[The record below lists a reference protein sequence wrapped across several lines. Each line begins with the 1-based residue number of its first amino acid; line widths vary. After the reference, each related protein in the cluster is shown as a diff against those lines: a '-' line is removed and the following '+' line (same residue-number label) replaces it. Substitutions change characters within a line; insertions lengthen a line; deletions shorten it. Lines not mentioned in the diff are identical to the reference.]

1 MPVHC
6 PTCEAAVEA
15 TAKFCLQC
23 GHDLLVIGP
32 ITSTGHDVRQLKE
45 LIRSK
50 TDLAMADKFDLIAKI
65 EDGANPIELGLAAA
79 SEEDAAI
86 SLAAESAQK
95 SVSEGSTTDAVS
107 SAVTSALSGGIT
119 RNPAAAAAAAA
130 ISHETNAWSLVS
142 GGKVDLNSPAFL
154 QAMELGM
161 EASHHIHDIAAGG
174 IEALSSEDLKAIP
187 VLKPPKKSFC
197 PKCGSD
203 IHAHTM
209 LQWRK
214 WRDHSGEVVQLQTQ
228 AGMETAIIQTAGHY
242 LASIDALEI
251 QVQELQAALDAADPE
266 AVKTAMAAEFDEEI
280 RAEISTELEEALRD
294 QIEEEIRA
302 ELVASRTISS
312 RAGSVSRPM
321 GTTFRPKS
329 TPAPKPAKKKE
340 EKKEAKEEKKESK
353 DEKEEVKDEKE
364 EVKDEK
370 EEVKDEKE
378 EVKEEKKEPKE
389 KKSAAQMMFGGG
401 RQKVSFDGED
411 GDKPQWFLDNALH
424 TIYDPH
430 GTGKELKPRTILARS
445 SDGNVR
451 VQDVIRIYG
460 EQGIDGLSELA
471 WTSPLTQ
478 YIIEAF
484 DAC

>member
-6 PTCEAAVEA
+6 PTCEAPVEA

-32 ITSTGHDVRQLKE
+32 VTSTGHDVRQLKE
-45 LIRSK
+45 LIRSR
-50 TDLAMADKFDLIAKI
+50 TDLAMAEKFDLIAKI

-86 SLAAESAQK
+86 ALAAESALAPEET
-95 SVSEGSTTDAVS
+95 SPIEAVS
-107 SAVTSALSGGIT
+107 SAVSSALSGGIT

-130 ISHETNAWSLVS
+130 ISHETTAWSLVS

-203 IHAHTM
+203 IHSHTM

-242 LASIDALEI
+242 LASIDALEK

-266 AVKTAMAAEFDEEI
+266 SVKEAMAAEFDNEI
-280 RAEISTELEEALRD
+280 RAEISTELEAALRN

-312 RAGSVSRPM
+312 RAGTVGRPM

-329 TPAPKPAKKKE
+329 TPASKPVAKKKE
-340 EKKEAKEEKKESK
+340 EKPEPK
-353 DEKEEVKDEKE
+353 D
-364 EVKDEK
+364 
-370 EEVKDEKE
+370 
-378 EVKEEKKEPKE
+378 EVKEEKPEPKQE

-401 RQKVSFDGED
+401 RKKISFEGED
-411 GDKPQWFLDNALH
+411 ADKPQWFLDNALH

-451 VQDVIRIYG
+451 VQDVVRIYG
-460 EQGIDGLSELA
+460 EQGIEGLSELA

-478 YIIEAF
+478 YIIEAY
-484 DAC
+484 DSC

>member
-32 ITSTGHDVRQLKE
+32 VTSTGHDVRQLKE
-45 LIRSK
+45 LIRSRN
-50 TDLAMADKFDLIAKI
+50 DLAMAEKFDLIAKI
-65 EDGANPIELGLAAA
+65 EEGANPIELGLAAA

-86 SLAAESAQK
+86 ALAAESAQVPRET
-95 SVSEGSTTDAVS
+95 SPNDAVS

-130 ISHETNAWSLVS
+130 ISHETSAWSLVS
-142 GGKVDLNSPAFL
+142 GGRVDLNSAAFL

-203 IHAHTM
+203 IHSHTM

-242 LASIDALEI
+242 LASIDALES

-266 AVKTAMAAEFDEEI
+266 SVKEAMAAEFDNEI
-280 RAEISTELEEALRD
+280 RAEISAELEAALRD
-294 QIEEEIRA
+294 RIEAEIRA

-312 RAGSVSRPM
+312 RAGTVGRPM
-321 GTTFRPKS
+321 GTSFRPKS
-329 TPAPKPAKKKE
+329 TPAPKPVAKQKE
-340 EKKEAKEEKKESK
+340 ETPEPKEDVEGEKPEPKEDVEEEKPEPQ
-353 DEKEEVKDEKE
+353 EEVKPEKP
-364 EVKDEK
+364 
-370 EEVKDEKE
+370 
-378 EVKEEKKEPKE
+378 EPKQE

-401 RQKVSFDGED
+401 RKKISFDGED
-411 GDKPQWFLDNALH
+411 ADKPQWFLDNALH

-451 VQDVIRIYG
+451 VQDVVRIYG
-460 EQGIDGLSELA
+460 DQGIEGLSELA

-478 YIIEAF
+478 YIIEAY
-484 DAC
+484 DGC

>member
-32 ITSTGHDVRQLKE
+32 VTSTGHDVRQLKE
-45 LIRSK
+45 LIRSRN
-50 TDLAMADKFDLIAKI
+50 DLAMAEKFDLIAKI
-65 EDGANPIELGLAAA
+65 EEGANPIELGLAAA

-86 SLAAESAQK
+86 ALAAESAQVPRET
-95 SVSEGSTTDAVS
+95 SPNDAVS
-107 SAVTSALSGGIT
+107 SAVSSALSGGIT

-130 ISHETNAWSLVS
+130 ISHETSAWSLVS
-142 GGKVDLNSPAFL
+142 GGRVDLNSAAFL

-203 IHAHTM
+203 IHSHTM

-242 LASIDALEI
+242 LASIDALES

-266 AVKTAMAAEFDEEI
+266 SVKEAMAAEFDNEI
-280 RAEISTELEEALRD
+280 RAEISAELEAALRD

-312 RAGSVSRPM
+312 RAGTVGRPM
-321 GTTFRPKS
+321 GTSFRPKS
-329 TPAPKPAKKKE
+329 TPAPKPVAKQKE
-340 EKKEAKEEKKESK
+340 ETPEPKEDVEEEKPEPQ
-353 DEKEEVKDEKE
+353 EEVKPEKP
-364 EVKDEK
+364 
-370 EEVKDEKE
+370 
-378 EVKEEKKEPKE
+378 EPKQE

-401 RQKVSFDGED
+401 RKKISFDGED
-411 GDKPQWFLDNALH
+411 ADKPQWFLDNALH

-451 VQDVIRIYG
+451 VQDVVRIYG
-460 EQGIDGLSELA
+460 EQGVEGLSELA

-478 YIIEAF
+478 YIIEAY
-484 DAC
+484 DSC

>member
-6 PTCEAAVEA
+6 PTCEAPVEA

-32 ITSTGHDVRQLKE
+32 VTSTGHDVRQLKE
-45 LIRSK
+45 LIRSR
-50 TDLAMADKFDLIAKI
+50 TDLAMAEKFDLIAKI

-79 SEEDAAI
+79 SEDDVAVA
-86 SLAAESAQK
+86 LAAESAQ
-95 SVSEGSTTDAVS
+95 SPIETNPNEAVS
-107 SAVTSALSGGIT
+107 SAVNSALIGGIT

-130 ISHETNAWSLVS
+130 ISHDTSAWSLVNS
-142 GGKVDLNSPAFL
+142 GKVDLNSPAFL

-203 IHAHTM
+203 IHSHTM

-214 WRDHSGEVVQLQTQ
+214 WRDHSAEVVQLQTQ

-242 LASIDALEI
+242 LSTIETLES
-251 QVQELQAALDAADPE
+251 QVQELQAALDATDPE
-266 AVKTAMAAEFDEEI
+266 SVKEAMAEEFDNEI
-280 RAEISTELEEALRD
+280 RAEISAELESALRD

-312 RAGSVSRPM
+312 RAGTVGRPM
-321 GTTFRPKS
+321 GTTFRPKATS
-329 TPAPKPAKKKE
+329 APKPAPKKKE
-340 EKKEAKEEKKESK
+340 EKPESKEESK
-353 DEKEEVKDEKE
+353 DEKSDSTEEGKE
-364 EVKDEK
+364 EKSESP
-370 EEVKDEKE
+370 E
-378 EVKEEKKEPKE
+378 EVKEEKPEPKQE

-401 RQKVSFDGED
+401 RKKISFEGEE

-451 VQDVIRIYG
+451 VQDVVRIYG
-460 EQGIDGLSELA
+460 EQGVEGLSELA

-478 YIIEAF
+478 YIIEAY
-484 DAC
+484 DSC

>member
-6 PTCEAAVEA
+6 PTCEAPVEA

-32 ITSTGHDVRQLKE
+32 VTSTGHDVRQLKE
-45 LIRSK
+45 LIRSR
-50 TDLAMADKFDLIAKI
+50 TDLAMAEKFDLIAKI

-86 SLAAESAQK
+86 ALAAESAQAPRET
-95 SVSEGSTTDAVS
+95 SPNEAVS
-107 SAVTSALSGGIT
+107 TAVNSALSGGIT

-130 ISHETNAWSLVS
+130 ISHDTTAWSLVS
-142 GGKVDLNSPAFL
+142 GGKVDLNSAAFL

-203 IHAHTM
+203 IHSHTM

-242 LASIDALEI
+242 LASIDALES

-266 AVKTAMAAEFDEEI
+266 SVKEAMAAEFDNEI
-280 RAEISTELEEALRD
+280 RAEISAELEASLRD

-312 RAGSVSRPM
+312 RAGTVGRPM

-329 TPAPKPAKKKE
+329 TPAPKPVVKKKE
-340 EKKEAKEEKKESK
+340 EKPEP
-353 DEKEEVKDEKE
+353 
-364 EVKDEK
+364 
-370 EEVKDEKE
+370 KE
-378 EVKEEKKEPKE
+378 EVKEEKPEPKEEVKEEKPEPKQE

-401 RQKVSFDGED
+401 RKKISFEGEEA
-411 GDKPQWFLDNALH
+411 DKPQWFLDNALQ

-451 VQDVIRIYG
+451 VQDVVRIYG
-460 EQGIDGLSELA
+460 DQGVEGLSELA

-478 YIIEAF
+478 YIIEAY
-484 DAC
+484 DSC

>member
-6 PTCEAAVEA
+6 PTCEGPVEA
-15 TAKFCLQC
+15 TAKFCLKC

-45 LIRSK
+45 LIRSRS
-50 TDLAMADKFDLIAKI
+50 DLAMAEKFDLIAKI
-65 EDGANPIELGLAAA
+65 EEGANPIELGLAAA
-79 SEEDAAI
+79 SEEDAAMA
-86 SLAAESAQK
+86 LATE
-95 SVSEGSTTDAVS
+95 SVSATPESSESTMDAMS
-107 SAVTSALSGGIT
+107 SAVTSALGGGIQ

-130 ISHETNAWSLVS
+130 ISHDTNAWSLIS
-142 GGKVDLNSPAFL
+142 AGKVDLNEPVYL

-174 IEALSSEDLKAIP
+174 VEALSSEDLKAIP

-228 AGMETAIIQTAGHY
+228 AGMETAIIQTAAHFMT
-242 LASIDALEI
+242 SIQALET
-251 QVQELQAALDAADPE
+251 QVGELQAALDAADPD
-266 AVKTAMAAEFDEEI
+266 AVKEAMAEEFDEEM
-280 RAEISTELEEALRD
+280 RAEISAELEEALRD

-302 ELVASRTISS
+302 ELATSRTISS
-312 RAGSVSRPM
+312 RAGAVSRPR
-321 GTTFRPKS
+321 GTSFKPKTIKES
-329 TPAPKPAKKKE
+329 KPAPKPKPKKE
-340 EKKEAKEEKKESK
+340 E
-353 DEKEEVKDEKE
+353 EKEESEDDTKAQDDTTVEDKP
-364 EVKDEK
+364 
-370 EEVKDEKE
+370 
-378 EVKEEKKEPKE
+378 EEKPKEE
-389 KKSAAQMMFGGG
+389 KKSAAAMMFGGS
-401 RQKVSFDGED
+401 RNKVKFEGEE
-411 GDKPQWFLDNALH
+411 GDKAQWFLDNGLQ

-451 VQDVIRIYG
+451 VQDVVRIYA
-460 EQGIDGLSELA
+460 EQGVDGLSELA

-478 YIIEAF
+478 YIIEAY
-484 DAC
+484 DSC

>member
-6 PTCEAAVEA
+6 PTCEAPVEA

-32 ITSTGHDVRQLKE
+32 VTSTGHDVRQLKE
-45 LIRSK
+45 LIRSR
-50 TDLAMADKFDLIAKI
+50 TDLAMAEKFDLIAKI

-86 SLAAESAQK
+86 ALAAESAQAPRET
-95 SVSEGSTTDAVS
+95 SPNEAVS
-107 SAVTSALSGGIT
+107 TAVNSALSGGIT

-130 ISHETNAWSLVS
+130 ISHDTTAWSLVS
-142 GGKVDLNSPAFL
+142 GGKVDLNSAAFL

-203 IHAHTM
+203 IHSHTM

-242 LASIDALEI
+242 LASIDALES

-266 AVKTAMAAEFDEEI
+266 SVKEAMAAEFDNEI
-280 RAEISTELEEALRD
+280 RAEISAELEASLRD

-312 RAGSVSRPM
+312 RAGTVGRPM

-329 TPAPKPAKKKE
+329 TPAPKPVVKKKE
-340 EKKEAKEEKKESK
+340 EKPEPKEEVKEEKPEP
-353 DEKEEVKDEKE
+353 KEEVKDEKP
-364 EVKDEK
+364 
-370 EEVKDEKE
+370 
-378 EVKEEKKEPKE
+378 EPKQE

-401 RQKVSFDGED
+401 RKKISFEGEEA
-411 GDKPQWFLDNALH
+411 DKPQWFLDNALQ

-451 VQDVIRIYG
+451 VQDVVRIYG
-460 EQGIDGLSELA
+460 DQGVEGLSELA

-478 YIIEAF
+478 YIIEAY
-484 DAC
+484 DSC

>member
-6 PTCEAAVEA
+6 PTCEAPVEA

-32 ITSTGHDVRQLKE
+32 VTSTGHDVRQLKE
-45 LIRSK
+45 LIRSRS
-50 TDLAMADKFDLIAKI
+50 DLAMAEKFDLIAKI

-86 SLAAESAQK
+86 SLAAESAQLPIET
-95 SVSEGSTTDAVS
+95 SPSEAVSDAVN
-107 SAVTSALSGGIT
+107 SALIGGIT

-130 ISHETNAWSLVS
+130 ISHETTAWSLVS
-142 GGKVDLNSPAFL
+142 AGKVDLNSPAFL
-154 QAMELGM
+154 KAMELGM

-203 IHAHTM
+203 IHSHTM

-214 WRDHSGEVVQLQTQ
+214 WRDHSAEVVQLQTQ

-242 LASIDALEI
+242 LASIEALES

-266 AVKTAMAAEFDEEI
+266 SVKEAMAAEFDNEI
-280 RAEISTELEEALRD
+280 RAEISAELESALRD

-312 RAGSVSRPM
+312 RAGTVGRPM
-321 GTTFRPKS
+321 GTTFRPKATS
-329 TPAPKPAKKKE
+329 APKPAPPKKKE
-340 EKKEAKEEKKESK
+340 EKPESKEEAKDEKSDSTEEVIEEKLESSEEAKEEKP
-353 DEKEEVKDEKE
+353 
-364 EVKDEK
+364 
-370 EEVKDEKE
+370 
-378 EVKEEKKEPKE
+378 EPKQE

-401 RQKVSFDGED
+401 RKKISFEGEE

-451 VQDVIRIYG
+451 VQDVVRIYG
-460 EQGIDGLSELA
+460 EQGVEGLSELA

-478 YIIEAF
+478 YIIEAYES
-484 DAC
+484 C

>member
-1 MPVHC
+1 MWRVHTRFMPVHC
-6 PTCEAAVEA
+6 PTCEASVEA

-86 SLAAESAQK
+86 SLAAESAQQT
-95 SVSEGSTTDAVS
+95 VSEGSTTDAVS

-280 RAEISTELEEALRD
+280 RAEITTELEEALRD
-294 QIEEEIRA
+294 QIEEEVRA

-321 GTTFRPKS
+321 GATFRPKS
-329 TPAPKPAKKKE
+329 IPAPKPAKKKV
-340 EKKEAKEEKKESK
+340 EKKESK
-353 DEKEEVKDEKE
+353 EEKEEPKEEKE
-364 EVKDEK
+364 EPKV
-370 EEVKDEKE
+370 
-378 EVKEEKKEPKE
+378 EKKEPKE

-401 RQKVSFDGED
+401 RQKVSYDGDD

-460 EQGIDGLSELA
+460 EQGIEGLSELA

>member
-6 PTCEAAVEA
+6 PTCEAPVEA

-32 ITSTGHDVRQLKE
+32 VTSTGHDVRQLKE
-45 LIRSK
+45 LIRSR
-50 TDLAMADKFDLIAKI
+50 TDLAMAEKFDLIAKI

-79 SEEDAAI
+79 SEDDVAVA
-86 SLAAESAQK
+86 LAAESAQ
-95 SVSEGSTTDAVS
+95 SPIETNPNEAVS
-107 SAVTSALSGGIT
+107 SAVNSALIGGIT

-130 ISHETNAWSLVS
+130 ISHDTSAWSLVNS
-142 GGKVDLNSPAFL
+142 GKVDLNSPAFL

-203 IHAHTM
+203 IHSHTM

-214 WRDHSGEVVQLQTQ
+214 WRDHSAEVVQLQTQ

-242 LASIDALEI
+242 LSTIETLES
-251 QVQELQAALDAADPE
+251 QVQELQAALDATDPE
-266 AVKTAMAAEFDEEI
+266 SVKEAMAEEFDNEI
-280 RAEISTELEEALRD
+280 RAEISAELESALRD

-312 RAGSVSRPM
+312 RAGTVGRPM
-321 GTTFRPKS
+321 GTTFRPKATS
-329 TPAPKPAKKKE
+329 APKPAPKKKE
-340 EKKEAKEEKKESK
+340 EKPESKEESK
-353 DEKEEVKDEKE
+353 DEKSDSTEEGKE
-364 EVKDEK
+364 EKSESP
-370 EEVKDEKE
+370 E
-378 EVKEEKKEPKE
+378 EVKEEKPEPKQE

-401 RQKVSFDGED
+401 RKKISFEGEE

-451 VQDVIRIYG
+451 VQDVVRIYG
-460 EQGIDGLSELA
+460 EQGVEGLSELA

-478 YIIEAF
+478 YIIEAYES
-484 DAC
+484 C

>member
-6 PTCEAAVEA
+6 PTCEAPVEA

-45 LIRSK
+45 LIRSRN
-50 TDLAMADKFDLIAKI
+50 DLAMAEKFDLIAKI

-86 SLAAESAQK
+86 ALAAESAQAPRET
-95 SVSEGSTTDAVS
+95 SPNEAVS
-107 SAVTSALSGGIT
+107 SAVNSALSGGIT

-130 ISHETNAWSLVS
+130 ISHETTAWSLVS
-142 GGKVDLNSPAFL
+142 GGKVDLNSAAFL

-203 IHAHTM
+203 IHSHTM

-242 LASIDALEI
+242 LASIDALES

-266 AVKTAMAAEFDEEI
+266 SVKEAMAAEFDNEI
-280 RAEISTELEEALRD
+280 RAEISAELEAALRD

-312 RAGSVSRPM
+312 RAGTVGRPM
-321 GTTFRPKS
+321 STTFRPKS
-329 TPAPKPAKKKE
+329 TPTPKPAVKKTE
-340 EKKEAKEEKKESK
+340 EKPEP
-353 DEKEEVKDEKE
+353 
-364 EVKDEK
+364 
-370 EEVKDEKE
+370 KE
-378 EVKEEKKEPKE
+378 EVKEEKPEPKEEVKEEKPEPKEEVKEEKSEPKQE

-401 RQKVSFDGED
+401 RKKISFEGEEA
-411 GDKPQWFLDNALH
+411 DKPQWFLDNALH

-451 VQDVIRIYG
+451 VQDVVRIYG
-460 EQGIDGLSELA
+460 DQGVEGLSELA

-478 YIIEAF
+478 YIIEAY
-484 DAC
+484 DGC

>member
-1 MPVHC
+1 MWRVHTRSMPVHC

-45 LIRSK
+45 LIRSR

-86 SLAAESAQK
+86 SLAAESAQQ
-95 SVSEGSTTDAVS
+95 SASDSSPSDAVS

-130 ISHETNAWSLVS
+130 ISHETTAWSLVS

-174 IEALSSEDLKAIP
+174 IEALSSEDLKSIP

-228 AGMETAIIQTAGHY
+228 AGMETAIIQTAAHY
-242 LASIDALEI
+242 LTSIEALET

-280 RAEISTELEEALRD
+280 RAEITTELEEALRD

-312 RAGSVSRPM
+312 RAGTVSRPM

-329 TPAPKPAKKKE
+329 KPAPKPKPAKKEEKAEPKE
-340 EKKEAKEEKKESK
+340 EKAEP
-353 DEKEEVKDEKE
+353 
-364 EVKDEK
+364 
-370 EEVKDEKE
+370 
-378 EVKEEKKEPKE
+378 KEEKKEPE

-401 RQKVSFDGED
+401 RQKVSFEGDD

-451 VQDVIRIYG
+451 VQDVVRIYG
-460 EQGIDGLSELA
+460 EQGVEGLSELA

-478 YIIEAF
+478 YIIEAY

>member
-1 MPVHC
+1 MWRVHTRSMPVHC

-45 LIRSK
+45 LIRSR

-86 SLAAESAQK
+86 SLAAESAQQ
-95 SVSEGSTTDAVS
+95 SASDSNPSDAVS

-130 ISHETNAWSLVS
+130 ISHETTAWSLVS

-174 IEALSSEDLKAIP
+174 IEALSSEDLKSIP

-228 AGMETAIIQTAGHY
+228 AGMETAIIQTAAHY
-242 LASIDALEI
+242 LTSIEALET

-280 RAEISTELEEALRD
+280 RAEITTELEEALRD

-312 RAGSVSRPM
+312 RAGTVSRPM

-329 TPAPKPAKKKE
+329 KPAPKPKPAKKEEKVEPKE
-340 EKKEAKEEKKESK
+340 EKAEP
-353 DEKEEVKDEKE
+353 
-364 EVKDEK
+364 
-370 EEVKDEKE
+370 
-378 EVKEEKKEPKE
+378 KEEKKEPE

-401 RQKVSFDGED
+401 RQKVSFEGDD

-451 VQDVIRIYG
+451 VQDVVRIYG
-460 EQGIDGLSELA
+460 EQGVEGLSELA

-478 YIIEAF
+478 YIIEAY

>member
-45 LIRSK
+45 LIRSRN
-50 TDLAMADKFDLIAKI
+50 DLAMAEKFDLIAKI

-86 SLAAESAQK
+86 ALAAESAQ
-95 SVSEGSTTDAVS
+95 SSNDESPSQAVS
-107 SAVTSALSGGIT
+107 TAVNSALSGGIT

-130 ISHETNAWSLVS
+130 ISHDTTAWSLVS

-161 EASHHIHDIAAGG
+161 NASHHIHDIAAGG

-228 AGMETAIIQTAGHY
+228 AGMETAIIQTAAHY
-242 LASIDALEI
+242 LASIDALEL

-266 AVKTAMAAEFDEEI
+266 AVKEAMAAEFDNEI
-280 RAEISTELEEALRD
+280 RAEISSELELALRD

-302 ELVASRTISS
+302 ELVASRSISS
-312 RAGSVSRPM
+312 RAGTVSRPM
-321 GTTFRPKS
+321 GATFRPKS
-329 TPAPKPAKKKE
+329 TPAPKPAPKKKE
-340 EKKEAKEEKKESK
+340 EKPEPKEEKPEP
-353 DEKEEVKDEKE
+353 
-364 EVKDEK
+364 
-370 EEVKDEKE
+370 
-378 EVKEEKKEPKE
+378 KEEKPEPKEEKPEPKEEKPEPKEEKPEPKEE

-401 RQKVSFDGED
+401 RKKVTFEGEE

-451 VQDVIRIYG
+451 VQDVVRIYG

>member
-1 MPVHC
+1 MWRVHTRSMPVHC

-45 LIRSK
+45 LIRSR

-86 SLAAESAQK
+86 SLAAESAQQ
-95 SVSEGSTTDAVS
+95 SASDSSPSDAVS
-107 SAVTSALSGGIT
+107 SAVSSALSGGIT

-130 ISHETNAWSLVS
+130 ISHETTAWSLVS

-174 IEALSSEDLKAIP
+174 IEALSSEDLKSIP

-228 AGMETAIIQTAGHY
+228 AGMETAIIQTAAHY
-242 LASIDALEI
+242 LTSIEALET
-251 QVQELQAALDAADPE
+251 QVQELQAALDAADPD

-280 RAEISTELEEALRD
+280 RAEITAELEEALRD

-312 RAGSVSRPM
+312 RAGTVSRPR

-329 TPAPKPAKKKE
+329 TPDPKPKPAKKEEKAEPKE
-340 EKKEAKEEKKESK
+340 EKAEPKEEKAEP
-353 DEKEEVKDEKE
+353 KEEKAEP
-364 EVKDEK
+364 
-370 EEVKDEKE
+370 
-378 EVKEEKKEPKE
+378 KEEKKEPE

-401 RQKVSFDGED
+401 RQKVSFEGDE

-451 VQDVIRIYG
+451 VQDVVRIYG
-460 EQGIDGLSELA
+460 EQGIEGLSELA

-478 YIIEAF
+478 YIIEAY

>member
-45 LIRSK
+45 LIRSRN
-50 TDLAMADKFDLIAKI
+50 DLAMAEKFDLIAKI

-86 SLAAESAQK
+86 ALAAESAQ
-95 SVSEGSTTDAVS
+95 SSNEDSPSQAVS
-107 SAVTSALSGGIT
+107 TAVNSALSGGIT

-130 ISHETNAWSLVS
+130 ISHDTTAWSLVS

-161 EASHHIHDIAAGG
+161 NASHHIHDIAAGG

-228 AGMETAIIQTAGHY
+228 AGMETAIIQTAAHY
-242 LASIDALEI
+242 LASIDALE
-251 QVQELQAALDAADPE
+251 
-266 AVKTAMAAEFDEEI
+266 
-280 RAEISTELEEALRD
+280 
-294 QIEEEIRA
+294 
-302 ELVASRTISS
+302 
-312 RAGSVSRPM
+312 
-321 GTTFRPKS
+321 
-329 TPAPKPAKKKE
+329 
-340 EKKEAKEEKKESK
+340 
-353 DEKEEVKDEKE
+353 
-364 EVKDEK
+364 
-370 EEVKDEKE
+370 
-378 EVKEEKKEPKE
+378 
-389 KKSAAQMMFGGG
+389 
-401 RQKVSFDGED
+401 
-411 GDKPQWFLDNALH
+411 
-424 TIYDPH
+424 
-430 GTGKELKPRTILARS
+430 
-445 SDGNVR
+445 
-451 VQDVIRIYG
+451 
-460 EQGIDGLSELA
+460 LSL
-471 WTSPLTQ
+471 
-478 YIIEAF
+478 IHI
-484 DAC
+484 

>member
-45 LIRSK
+45 LIRSRN
-50 TDLAMADKFDLIAKI
+50 DLAMAEKFDLIAKI

-86 SLAAESAQK
+86 ALAAESAQ
-95 SVSEGSTTDAVS
+95 SSNDESPSQAVS
-107 SAVTSALSGGIT
+107 TAVNSALSGGIT

-130 ISHETNAWSLVS
+130 ISHDTTAWSLVS

-161 EASHHIHDIAAGG
+161 NASHHIHDIAAGG
-174 IEALSSEDLKAIP
+174 IEALSSEDLKSIP

-228 AGMETAIIQTAGHY
+228 AGMETAIIQTAAHY
-242 LASIDALEI
+242 LASIDALEL

-266 AVKTAMAAEFDEEI
+266 AVKEAMAAEFDNEI
-280 RAEISTELEEALRD
+280 RAELSSELELALRD

-302 ELVASRTISS
+302 ELVASRSISS
-312 RAGSVSRPM
+312 RAGTVSRPM
-321 GTTFRPKS
+321 GASFRPKS
-329 TPAPKPAKKKE
+329 NPAPKPAPKKKE
-340 EKKEAKEEKKESK
+340 EKPEPKEEKPEP
-353 DEKEEVKDEKE
+353 
-364 EVKDEK
+364 
-370 EEVKDEKE
+370 
-378 EVKEEKKEPKE
+378 KEEKPEPKEEKPEPKEEKTEPKEE

-401 RQKVSFDGED
+401 RKKVTFEGDE

-451 VQDVIRIYG
+451 VQDVVRIYG

>member
-6 PTCEAAVEA
+6 PTCEAPVEA

-45 LIRSK
+45 LIRSRN
-50 TDLAMADKFDLIAKI
+50 DLAMAEKFDLIAKI

-86 SLAAESAQK
+86 ALAAESAQAPRET
-95 SVSEGSTTDAVS
+95 SPNEAVS
-107 SAVTSALSGGIT
+107 SAVNSALSGGIT

-130 ISHETNAWSLVS
+130 ISHETTAWSLVS
-142 GGKVDLNSPAFL
+142 GGKVDLNSAAFL

-203 IHAHTM
+203 IHSHTM

-242 LASIDALEI
+242 LASIDALES

-266 AVKTAMAAEFDEEI
+266 SVKEAMAAEFDNEI
-280 RAEISTELEEALRD
+280 RAEISAELEAALRD

-312 RAGSVSRPM
+312 RAGTVGRPM
-321 GTTFRPKS
+321 STTFRPKS
-329 TPAPKPAKKKE
+329 TPTPKPAVKKTE
-340 EKKEAKEEKKESK
+340 EKPEP
-353 DEKEEVKDEKE
+353 
-364 EVKDEK
+364 
-370 EEVKDEKE
+370 KE
-378 EVKEEKKEPKE
+378 EVKEEKPEPKEEVKEEKPEPKQE

-401 RQKVSFDGED
+401 RKKISFEGEEA
-411 GDKPQWFLDNALH
+411 DKPQWFLDNALH

-451 VQDVIRIYG
+451 VQDVVRIYG
-460 EQGIDGLSELA
+460 DQGVEGLSELA

-478 YIIEAF
+478 YIIEAY
-484 DAC
+484 DGC

>member
-6 PTCEAAVEA
+6 HTCEAAVEA

-45 LIRSK
+45 LIRSRN
-50 TDLAMADKFDLIAKI
+50 DLAMAEKFDLIAKI
-65 EDGANPIELGLAAA
+65 EEGANPIELGLAAA

-86 SLAAESAQK
+86 ALAAESAQAPRET
-95 SVSEGSTTDAVS
+95 SPNDAVS

-130 ISHETNAWSLVS
+130 ISHETSAWSLVS
-142 GGKVDLNSPAFL
+142 GGKVDLNSAAFL

-203 IHAHTM
+203 IHSHTM

-242 LASIDALEI
+242 LASIDALES

-266 AVKTAMAAEFDEEI
+266 SVKEAMAAEFDNEI
-280 RAEISTELEEALRD
+280 RAKISAELEAALRD

-312 RAGSVSRPM
+312 RAGTVGRPM

-329 TPAPKPAKKKE
+329 TPSPKPAVKKTEEKPEPKVEDEVEEPEPKVEDE
-340 EKKEAKEEKKESK
+340 EKKS
-353 DEKEEVKDEKE
+353 
-364 EVKDEK
+364 
-370 EEVKDEKE
+370 
-378 EVKEEKKEPKE
+378 EPE
-389 KKSAAQMMFGGG
+389 QQKKSAAQMMFGGG
-401 RQKVSFDGED
+401 RKKISFEGEEA
-411 GDKPQWFLDNALH
+411 DKPQWFLDNALH

-451 VQDVIRIYG
+451 VQDVVRIYG
-460 EQGIDGLSELA
+460 DQGVEGLSELA

-478 YIIEAF
+478 YIIEAY
-484 DAC
+484 DGC

>member
-45 LIRSK
+45 LIRSRS
-50 TDLAMADKFDLIAKI
+50 DLAMADKFDLIAKI

-79 SEEDAAI
+79 SQEDAAI
-86 SLAAESAQK
+86 ALAAESVHQSK
-95 SVSEGSTTDAVS
+95 SDGSPSEAVS
-107 SAVTSALSGGIT
+107 SAVSSALSGGIT

-130 ISHETNAWSLVS
+130 ISHETTAWSLVS

-174 IEALSSEDLKAIP
+174 IESLSSEDLKAIP

-228 AGMETAIIQTAGHY
+228 AGMETAIIQTAAHY
-242 LASIDALEI
+242 LTSIEALEI

-266 AVKTAMAAEFDEEI
+266 AVKEAMSAEFDNEI
-280 RAEISTELEEALRD
+280 RQEIAAELEEALRD

-302 ELVASRTISS
+302 ELVSSRTISS
-312 RAGSVSRPM
+312 RAGTVSRPR

-329 TPAPKPAKKKE
+329 TPAPKPKPKPAKKE
-340 EKKEAKEEKKESK
+340 EKEEPKEEKE
-353 DEKEEVKDEKE
+353 
-364 EVKDEK
+364 
-370 EEVKDEKE
+370 
-378 EVKEEKKEPKE
+378 EPKEE

-401 RQKVSFDGED
+401 KKKITYEGEEA
-411 GDKPQWFLDNALH
+411 DKPQWFLDNALH

-451 VQDVIRIYG
+451 VQDVIRVYG
-460 EQGIDGLSELA
+460 EQGIEGLSELA

-478 YIIEAF
+478 YIIEAY
-484 DAC
+484 DSC

>member
-1 MPVHC
+1 MWRVYTRPMPVHC

-45 LIRSK
+45 LIRSR

-86 SLAAESAQK
+86 SLAADSAQQ
-95 SVSEGSTTDAVS
+95 SASDSSPSDAVS
-107 SAVTSALSGGIT
+107 SAVSSALSGGIT

-130 ISHETNAWSLVS
+130 ISHETTAWSLVS

-174 IEALSSEDLKAIP
+174 IEALSSEDLKSIP

-228 AGMETAIIQTAGHY
+228 AGMETAIIQTAAHY
-242 LASIDALEI
+242 LTSIEALET

-266 AVKTAMAAEFDEEI
+266 AVKTAMASEFDEEM
-280 RAEISTELEEALRD
+280 RAEMSAELEEALRD

-312 RAGSVSRPM
+312 RAGTVGRPR

-329 TPAPKPAKKKE
+329 TPEPKPKPAKKEEKVEPKE
-340 EKKEAKEEKKESK
+340 EKAEP
-353 DEKEEVKDEKE
+353 
-364 EVKDEK
+364 
-370 EEVKDEKE
+370 
-378 EVKEEKKEPKE
+378 KEEKKEPE

-401 RQKVSFDGED
+401 RQKVSFEGDE

-451 VQDVIRIYG
+451 VQDVVRIYG
-460 EQGIDGLSELA
+460 EQGIEGLSELA

-478 YIIEAF
+478 YIIEAY

>member
-6 PTCEAAVEA
+6 PTCEGPVEA
-15 TAKFCLQC
+15 TAKFCLKC

-45 LIRSK
+45 LIRGRS
-50 TDLAMADKFDLIAKI
+50 DLAMSEKFDLIAKI
-65 EDGANPIELGLAAA
+65 EEGANPIELGLAAA
-79 SEEDAAI
+79 SEEDAAMA
-86 SLAAESAQK
+86 LATE
-95 SVSEGSTTDAVS
+95 SVSSAPESTESTMDAMS
-107 SAVTSALSGGIT
+107 SAVTSALGGGIQ

-130 ISHETNAWSLVS
+130 ISHDTNAWSLIS
-142 GGKVDLNSPAFL
+142 AGKVDLNEPVYL

-174 IEALSSEDLKAIP
+174 VEALSSEDLKAIP

-228 AGMETAIIQTAGHY
+228 AGMETAMIQTAAHFMT
-242 LASIDALEI
+242 SIQALETQI
-251 QVQELQAALDAADPE
+251 GELQAALDAADPDS
-266 AVKTAMAAEFDEEI
+266 VKEAMAEEFDDEM
-280 RAEISTELEEALRD
+280 RAEMSAELEAALRD
-294 QIEEEIRA
+294 QIEEEVRA
-302 ELVASRTISS
+302 EFASSRTISS
-312 RAGSVSRPM
+312 RAGAVSRPR
-321 GTTFRPKS
+321 GTSFKPKTMKES
-329 TPAPKPAKKKE
+329 KPDPKPKPKKE
-340 EKKEAKEEKKESK
+340 EKTDAKTDDGKDEAKSDDEPEEK
-353 DEKEEVKDEKE
+353 
-364 EVKDEK
+364 
-370 EEVKDEKE
+370 
-378 EVKEEKKEPKE
+378 PKPE
-389 KKSAAQMMFGGG
+389 KKSAAAMMFGGA
-401 RQKVSFDGED
+401 RNKVTFEGED
-411 GDKPQWFLDNALH
+411 GDKAQWFLDNGLH

-451 VQDVIRIYG
+451 VQDVVRIYSD
-460 EQGIDGLSELA
+460 QGMEGLSELA

-478 YIIEAF
+478 YIIETF
-484 DAC
+484 DSC

>member
-45 LIRSK
+45 LIRSRN
-50 TDLAMADKFDLIAKI
+50 DLAMAEKFDLIAKI
-65 EDGANPIELGLAAA
+65 EEGANPIELGLAAA

-86 SLAAESAQK
+86 ALAAESAQAPRET
-95 SVSEGSTTDAVS
+95 SPNDAVS

-130 ISHETNAWSLVS
+130 ISHETSAWSLVS
-142 GGKVDLNSPAFL
+142 GGKVDLNSAAFL

-203 IHAHTM
+203 IHSHTM

-242 LASIDALEI
+242 LASIDALES

-266 AVKTAMAAEFDEEI
+266 SVKEAMAAEFDDEI
-280 RAEISTELEEALRD
+280 RAKISAELEAALRD

-312 RAGSVSRPM
+312 RAGTVGRPM

-329 TPAPKPAKKKE
+329 TPSPKPAVKKTEEKPEPKVEDEVEEPEPKVEDE
-340 EKKEAKEEKKESK
+340 EKKS
-353 DEKEEVKDEKE
+353 
-364 EVKDEK
+364 
-370 EEVKDEKE
+370 
-378 EVKEEKKEPKE
+378 EPEQE

-401 RQKVSFDGED
+401 RKKISFEGEEA
-411 GDKPQWFLDNALH
+411 DKPQWFLDNALH

-451 VQDVIRIYG
+451 VQDVVRIYG
-460 EQGIDGLSELA
+460 DQGVEGLSELA

-478 YIIEAF
+478 YIIEAY
-484 DAC
+484 DGC

>member
-45 LIRSK
+45 LIRSR

-65 EDGANPIELGLAAA
+65 EDGADPIELGLAAA

-86 SLAAESAQK
+86 ALAAESAQQAT
-95 SVSEGSTTDAVS
+95 SESPTEAVS

-228 AGMETAIIQTAGHY
+228 AGMETAIIQTAAHY
-242 LASIDALEI
+242 LASIDALES
-251 QVQELQAALDAADPE
+251 QVQELQAALDAADPD
-266 AVKTAMAAEFDEEI
+266 AVKEAMAIEFDNEI
-280 RAEISTELEEALRD
+280 RAEISAELEAALRD

-312 RAGSVSRPM
+312 RAGTVSRPM

-329 TPAPKPAKKKE
+329 TPAAKPTPKKKE
-340 EKKEAKEEKKESK
+340 EKPEPKEEKPEP
-353 DEKEEVKDEKE
+353 KEEKPEPKE
-364 EVKDEK
+364 EKPEP
-370 EEVKDEKE
+370 
-378 EVKEEKKEPKE
+378 KEEKKEPE

-401 RQKVSFDGED
+401 RQKISFEGDE

-451 VQDVIRIYG
+451 VQDVVRIYG

-478 YIIEAF
+478 YIIEAY

>member
-1 MPVHC
+1 MWRVCTRSMPVHC

-45 LIRSK
+45 LIRSRN
-50 TDLAMADKFDLIAKI
+50 DLAMAEKFDLIAKI
-65 EDGANPIELGLAAA
+65 EEGANPIELGLAAA

-86 SLAAESAQK
+86 ALAAESAQVTRET
-95 SVSEGSTTDAVS
+95 SPNDAVS
-107 SAVTSALSGGIT
+107 SAVNSALTGGIT

-130 ISHETNAWSLVS
+130 ISHETSAWSLVS
-142 GGKVDLNSPAFL
+142 GGKVDLNSAAFL

-203 IHAHTM
+203 IHSHTM

-242 LASIDALEI
+242 LASIDALES

-266 AVKTAMAAEFDEEI
+266 SVKEAMAAEFDNEI
-280 RAEISTELEEALRD
+280 RAEISAELEAALRE

-302 ELVASRTISS
+302 ELVSSRTISS
-312 RAGSVSRPM
+312 RAGTVGRSI

-329 TPAPKPAKKKE
+329 TPSPKPTAKKTEQKPE
-340 EKKEAKEEKKESK
+340 TQ
-353 DEKEEVKDEKE
+353 
-364 EVKDEK
+364 
-370 EEVKDEKE
+370 E
-378 EVKEEKKEPKE
+378 EVKEEKSETKEVDKEEEPEPKQE

-401 RQKVSFDGED
+401 RKKISFEGEEA
-411 GDKPQWFLDNALH
+411 DKPQWFLDNALH

-451 VQDVIRIYG
+451 VQDVVRIYG
-460 EQGIDGLSELA
+460 EQGIQGLSELA

-478 YIIEAF
+478 YIIEAY
-484 DAC
+484 DSC

>member
-45 LIRSK
+45 LIRSRN
-50 TDLAMADKFDLIAKI
+50 DLAMSEKFDLISKI
-65 EDGANPIELGLAAA
+65 EEGANPIELGLAAA

-86 SLAAESAQK
+86 ALAAESAQVPRET
-95 SVSEGSTTDAVS
+95 SPNEAVS

-130 ISHETNAWSLVS
+130 ISHETSAWSLVS
-142 GGKVDLNSPAFL
+142 GGKVDLNSAAFL

-203 IHAHTM
+203 IHSHTM

-242 LASIDALEI
+242 LASIDALES

-266 AVKTAMAAEFDEEI
+266 SVKEAMAAEFDNEI
-280 RAEISTELEEALRD
+280 RAKISAELEAALRD

-312 RAGSVSRPM
+312 RAGTVGRPM

-329 TPAPKPAKKKE
+329 TPSPKPAVKKTEEKPEPKVEDEVEEPEPKVEDE
-340 EKKEAKEEKKESK
+340 EKKS
-353 DEKEEVKDEKE
+353 
-364 EVKDEK
+364 
-370 EEVKDEKE
+370 
-378 EVKEEKKEPKE
+378 EPEQE

-401 RQKVSFDGED
+401 RKKISFEGEEE
-411 GDKPQWFLDNALH
+411 DKPQWFLDNALH

-430 GTGKELKPRTILARS
+430 G
-445 SDGNVR
+445 
-451 VQDVIRIYG
+451 
-460 EQGIDGLSELA
+460 
-471 WTSPLTQ
+471 
-478 YIIEAF
+478 
-484 DAC
+484 

>member
-6 PTCEAAVEA
+6 PTCEAPVEA

-32 ITSTGHDVRQLKE
+32 VTSTGHDVRQLKE
-45 LIRSK
+45 LIRSR
-50 TDLAMADKFDLIAKI
+50 TDLAMAEKFDLIAKI

-86 SLAAESAQK
+86 ALAAESAQAPRET
-95 SVSEGSTTDAVS
+95 SPNEAVS
-107 SAVTSALSGGIT
+107 TAVNSALSGGIT

-130 ISHETNAWSLVS
+130 ISHDTTAWSLVS
-142 GGKVDLNSPAFL
+142 GGKVDLNSAAFL

-203 IHAHTM
+203 IHSHTM

-242 LASIDALEI
+242 LASIDALES

-266 AVKTAMAAEFDEEI
+266 SVKEAMAAEFDNEI
-280 RAEISTELEEALRD
+280 RAEISAELEAALRD

-312 RAGSVSRPM
+312 RAGTVGRPM

-329 TPAPKPAKKKE
+329 TPAPKPVVKKKE
-340 EKKEAKEEKKESK
+340 EKPEP
-353 DEKEEVKDEKE
+353 
-364 EVKDEK
+364 
-370 EEVKDEKE
+370 KE
-378 EVKEEKKEPKE
+378 EVKEEKPEPKQE

-401 RQKVSFDGED
+401 RKKISFEGEEA
-411 GDKPQWFLDNALH
+411 DKPQWFLDNALQ

-451 VQDVIRIYG
+451 VQDVVRIYG
-460 EQGIDGLSELA
+460 DQGVEGLSELA

-478 YIIEAF
+478 YIIEAY
-484 DAC
+484 DGC

>member
-6 PTCEAAVEA
+6 PTCEAPVEA

-32 ITSTGHDVRQLKE
+32 VTSTGHDVRQLKE
-45 LIRSK
+45 LIRSR
-50 TDLAMADKFDLIAKI
+50 TDLAMAEKFDLIAKI

-79 SEEDAAI
+79 SEDDVAVA
-86 SLAAESAQK
+86 LAAESAQ
-95 SVSEGSTTDAVS
+95 SPIETNPNEAVS
-107 SAVTSALSGGIT
+107 SAVNSALIGGIT

-130 ISHETNAWSLVS
+130 ISHDTSAWSLVNS
-142 GGKVDLNSPAFL
+142 GKVDLNSPAFL

-203 IHAHTM
+203 IHSHTM

-214 WRDHSGEVVQLQTQ
+214 WRDHSAEVVQLQTQ

-242 LASIDALEI
+242 LSTIETLES
-251 QVQELQAALDAADPE
+251 QVQELQAALDATDPE
-266 AVKTAMAAEFDEEI
+266 SVKEAMAEEFDNEI
-280 RAEISTELEEALRD
+280 RAEISAELESALRD

-312 RAGSVSRPM
+312 RAGTVGRPM
-321 GTTFRPKS
+321 GTTFRPKATS
-329 TPAPKPAKKKE
+329 APKPAPKKKE
-340 EKKEAKEEKKESK
+340 EKPESKEESK
-353 DEKEEVKDEKE
+353 DEKSDSTEED
-364 EVKDEK
+364 
-370 EEVKDEKE
+370 
-378 EVKEEKKEPKE
+378 KEEKSESSEEVQEEKPEPKQG

-401 RQKVSFDGED
+401 RKKISFEGEE

-451 VQDVIRIYG
+451 VQDVVRIYG
-460 EQGIDGLSELA
+460 EQGVEGLSELA

-478 YIIEAF
+478 YIIEAY
-484 DAC
+484 DSC

>member
-1 MPVHC
+1 MWRVYTHSMPVHC

-45 LIRSK
+45 LIRSRN
-50 TDLAMADKFDLIAKI
+50 DLAMAEKFDLIAKI
-65 EDGANPIELGLAAA
+65 EEGANPIELGLAAA

-86 SLAAESAQK
+86 ALAAESTQVTRET
-95 SVSEGSTTDAVS
+95 SPNDAVS
-107 SAVTSALSGGIT
+107 SAVNSALTGGIT

-130 ISHETNAWSLVS
+130 ISHETSAWSLVS
-142 GGKVDLNSPAFL
+142 GGKVDLNSAVFL

-203 IHAHTM
+203 IHSHTM

-242 LASIDALEI
+242 LASIDALES

-266 AVKTAMAAEFDEEI
+266 SVKEAMAAEFDNEI
-280 RAEISTELEEALRD
+280 RAEISAELEAALRE

-302 ELVASRTISS
+302 ELVSSRTISS
-312 RAGSVSRPM
+312 RAGTVGRSM

-329 TPAPKPAKKKE
+329 TPSPKPTAKKTEQKPETQEEVEEEKSETKEVDKE
-340 EKKEAKEEKKESK
+340 EEP
-353 DEKEEVKDEKE
+353 
-364 EVKDEK
+364 
-370 EEVKDEKE
+370 
-378 EVKEEKKEPKE
+378 EPKQE

-401 RQKVSFDGED
+401 RKKISFEGEEA
-411 GDKPQWFLDNALH
+411 DKPQWFLDNALH

-451 VQDVIRIYG
+451 VQDVVRIYG
-460 EQGIDGLSELA
+460 EKGIQGLSELA

-478 YIIEAF
+478 YIIEAY
-484 DAC
+484 DSC

>member
-6 PTCEAAVEA
+6 PTCEAPVEA

-32 ITSTGHDVRQLKE
+32 VTSTGHDVRQLKE
-45 LIRSK
+45 LIRSR
-50 TDLAMADKFDLIAKI
+50 TDLAMAEKFDLIAKI

-86 SLAAESAQK
+86 ALAAESAQAPRET
-95 SVSEGSTTDAVS
+95 SPNEAVS
-107 SAVTSALSGGIT
+107 TAVNSALSGGIT

-130 ISHETNAWSLVS
+130 ISHDTTAWSLVS
-142 GGKVDLNSPAFL
+142 GGKVDLNSAAFL

-203 IHAHTM
+203 IHSHTM

-242 LASIDALEI
+242 LASIDALES

-266 AVKTAMAAEFDEEI
+266 SVKEAMAAEFDNEI
-280 RAEISTELEEALRD
+280 RAEISAELEAALRD

-312 RAGSVSRPM
+312 RAGTVGRPM

-329 TPAPKPAKKKE
+329 TPAPKPVVKKKE
-340 EKKEAKEEKKESK
+340 EKPEP
-353 DEKEEVKDEKE
+353 
-364 EVKDEK
+364 
-370 EEVKDEKE
+370 KE
-378 EVKEEKKEPKE
+378 EVKEEKPEPKEEVKEEKPEPKQE

-401 RQKVSFDGED
+401 RKKISFEGEEA
-411 GDKPQWFLDNALH
+411 DKPQWFLDNALQ

-451 VQDVIRIYG
+451 VQDVVRIYG
-460 EQGIDGLSELA
+460 DQGVEGLSELA

-478 YIIEAF
+478 YIIEAY
-484 DAC
+484 DGC

>member
-6 PTCEAAVEA
+6 PTCEAPVEA

-32 ITSTGHDVRQLKE
+32 VTSTGHDVRQLKE
-45 LIRSK
+45 LIRSR
-50 TDLAMADKFDLIAKI
+50 TDLAMAEKFDLIAKI

-86 SLAAESAQK
+86 ALAAESAQAPRET
-95 SVSEGSTTDAVS
+95 SPNEAVS
-107 SAVTSALSGGIT
+107 TAVNSALSGGIT

-130 ISHETNAWSLVS
+130 ISHDTTAWSLVS
-142 GGKVDLNSPAFL
+142 GGKVDLNSAAFL

-203 IHAHTM
+203 IHSHTM

-242 LASIDALEI
+242 LASIDALES

-266 AVKTAMAAEFDEEI
+266 SVKEAMAAEFDNEI
-280 RAEISTELEEALRD
+280 RAEISAELEASLRD

-312 RAGSVSRPM
+312 RAGTVGRPM

-329 TPAPKPAKKKE
+329 TPAPKPVVKKKE
-340 EKKEAKEEKKESK
+340 EKPEP
-353 DEKEEVKDEKE
+353 
-364 EVKDEK
+364 
-370 EEVKDEKE
+370 KE
-378 EVKEEKKEPKE
+378 EVKEEKPEPKQE

-401 RQKVSFDGED
+401 RKKISFEGEEA
-411 GDKPQWFLDNALH
+411 DKPQWFLDNALQ

-451 VQDVIRIYG
+451 VQDVVRIYG
-460 EQGIDGLSELA
+460 DQGVEGLSELA

-478 YIIEAF
+478 YIIEAY
-484 DAC
+484 DSC

>member
-45 LIRSK
+45 LIRSR

-86 SLAAESAQK
+86 ALAAESAQQAT
-95 SVSEGSTTDAVS
+95 SESPTEAVT

-228 AGMETAIIQTAGHY
+228 AGMETAIIQTAAHY
-242 LASIDALEI
+242 LASIDALEA
-251 QVQELQAALDAADPE
+251 QVQELQAALDAADPDS
-266 AVKTAMAAEFDEEI
+266 VKEAMAIEFDNEI
-280 RAEISTELEEALRD
+280 RAEISAELEAALRD

-312 RAGSVSRPM
+312 RAGTVSRPM

-329 TPAPKPAKKKE
+329 TTATKPAPKKKE
-340 EKKEAKEEKKESK
+340 EKPEPKEEKPEP
-353 DEKEEVKDEKE
+353 KEEKPEP
-364 EVKDEK
+364 
-370 EEVKDEKE
+370 
-378 EVKEEKKEPKE
+378 KEEKKEPE

-401 RQKVSFDGED
+401 RQKVSFDGDE

-451 VQDVIRIYG
+451 VQDVVRIYG

-478 YIIEAF
+478 YIIEAY

>member
-6 PTCEAAVEA
+6 PTCEAPVEA

-32 ITSTGHDVRQLKE
+32 VTSTGHDVRQLKE
-45 LIRSK
+45 LIRSR
-50 TDLAMADKFDLIAKI
+50 TDLAMAEKFDLIAKI

-86 SLAAESAQK
+86 ALAAESAQAPRER
-95 SVSEGSTTDAVS
+95 SPNEAVS
-107 SAVTSALSGGIT
+107 TAVNSALSGGIT

-130 ISHETNAWSLVS
+130 ISHDTTAWSLVS
-142 GGKVDLNSPAFL
+142 GGKVDLNSAAFL

-203 IHAHTM
+203 IHSHTM

-242 LASIDALEI
+242 LASIDALES

-266 AVKTAMAAEFDEEI
+266 SVKEAMAAEFDNEI
-280 RAEISTELEEALRD
+280 RAEISAELEAALRD

-312 RAGSVSRPM
+312 RAGTVGRPM

-329 TPAPKPAKKKE
+329 TPAPKPVVKKKE
-340 EKKEAKEEKKESK
+340 EKPEP
-353 DEKEEVKDEKE
+353 
-364 EVKDEK
+364 
-370 EEVKDEKE
+370 KE
-378 EVKEEKKEPKE
+378 EVKEEKPEPKQE

-401 RQKVSFDGED
+401 RKKISFEGEEA
-411 GDKPQWFLDNALH
+411 DKPQWFLDNALQ

-451 VQDVIRIYG
+451 VQDVVRIYG
-460 EQGIDGLSELA
+460 DQGVEGLSELA

-478 YIIEAF
+478 YIIEAY
-484 DAC
+484 DSC

>member
-6 PTCEAAVEA
+6 PTCEAPVEA

-32 ITSTGHDVRQLKE
+32 VTSTGHDVRQLKE
-45 LIRSK
+45 LIRSR
-50 TDLAMADKFDLIAKI
+50 TDLAMAEKFDLIAKI

-86 SLAAESAQK
+86 ALAAESALAPEET
-95 SVSEGSTTDAVS
+95 SPIEAVS
-107 SAVTSALSGGIT
+107 SAVSSALSGGIT

-130 ISHETNAWSLVS
+130 ISHETTAWSLVS

-203 IHAHTM
+203 IHSHTM

-242 LASIDALEI
+242 LASIDALEK

-266 AVKTAMAAEFDEEI
+266 SVKEAMAAEFDNEI
-280 RAEISTELEEALRD
+280 RAEISTELEAALRN

-312 RAGSVSRPM
+312 RAGTVGRPM

-329 TPAPKPAKKKE
+329 TPASKPVAKKKE
-340 EKKEAKEEKKESK
+340 EKPEPKG
-353 DEKEEVKDEKE
+353 
-364 EVKDEK
+364 
-370 EEVKDEKE
+370 
-378 EVKEEKKEPKE
+378 EVKEEKPEPKQE

-401 RQKVSFDGED
+401 RKKISFEGED
-411 GDKPQWFLDNALH
+411 ADKPQWFLDNALH

-451 VQDVIRIYG
+451 VQDVVRIYG
-460 EQGIDGLSELA
+460 EQGIEGLSELA

-478 YIIEAF
+478 YIIEAY
-484 DAC
+484 DSC